1 MSCCQLV
8 KLVWKVANDDDDIT
22 TEVGS
27 EFHSIMVEGKKL
39 WRYALILDCGTTN
52 FLLFLLLSYRE

>member
-1 MSCCQLV
+1 
-8 KLVWKVANDDDDIT
+8 VANDDDDIT

-39 WRYALILDCGTTN
+39 WRYALILHCGTTN
-52 FLLFLLLSYRE
+52 FLLWPRVV